1 MNDIWNFILGLGDG
15 LQDALSAVNV
25 LPILV
30 VALVIGIVFKPE
42 QYAVKALVALIL
54 VLAIRIMWPTLSG
67 HRAALPDLRHLSAI
81 VQIFL
86 LYVFAFG
93 MIGMI
98 GSLKSVS
105 KGAAKAAH

>member
-15 LQDALSAVNV
+15 LQDAVSAVNV
-25 LPILV
+25 LPILLI
-30 VALVIGIVFKPE
+30 AMAIGIFFKPE
-42 QYAVKALVALIL
+42 NYAVKALVALVL
-54 VLAIRIMWPTLSG
+54 VLAIRILWPTVSG
-67 HRAALPDLRHLSAI
+67 HRAELPDFRHLSAI

-86 LYVFAFG
+86 LYVFAYG

-98 GSLKSVS
+98 GSLRTLS